1 MPSTGPISD
10 SQLLG
15 QLHWRYAVKKFDPSR
30 KLSAEHLKTL
40 EEAVRHAPSSYG
52 LQPWKC
58 LVIGDAALR
67 AKLRPAAYNQPQVTD
82 ASHLAVFCY
91 KKTVTEADIDAYMKR
106 IAEVR
111 GMPVE
116 SLDGLRQHMVG
127 DLVQGPRHHIIDV
140 WTSRQ
145 VYIALGTLLTSAAML
160 GIDAGPMEG
169 FDPKQF
175 DQILGLAEQGL
186 ASVALCA
193 LGYRAADDP
202 AAKHTKVRFPH
213 EVLIEH
219 R

>member
-10 SQLLG
+10 SQLLE
-15 QLHWRYAVKKFDPSR
+15 QLNWRYAVKKFDTTR
-30 KLSAEHLKTL
+30 KISHEHLKTL
-40 EEAVRHAPSSYG
+40 EEAIRHSPSSYG

-58 LVIGDAALR
+58 LVISDAALR

-82 ASHLAVFCY
+82 ASHLVVFCY

-111 GMPVE
+111 GIPID
-116 SLDGLRQHMVG
+116 SLAGMRGMMIG
-127 DLVQGPRHHIIDV
+127 DLVHGPRHHVIDV

-145 VYIALGTLLTSAAML
+145 VYIALGTLLTSAALL

-175 DQILGLAEQGL
+175 DEILGLSKHGL

-202 AAKHTKVRFPH
+202 AAKHAKVRFPH